1 MRFGMALPGPNVAAV
16 DCLPLDVLPLIL
28 EHLTDR
34 RDLHTCAQLSKAFH
48 NAATPLL
55 YRTLDVR
62 VTTYNKM
69 QRPIVVHP
77 SATILQKPEY
87 AKYVRHVREN
97 GAVGFH
103 RPDLM
108 DDCRKALKM
117 CVNLEGFTWSDD
129 SAEGTDEGDFV
140 RYLDILQTLPLREL
154 VIRTFYGLSD
164 SVWAKLQDFSGLTKV
179 SIWCMEGKPRILQ
192 GWSEKLGASLTHLEL
207 GRCSGV
213 PASIL
218 ISVLSHLPRL
228 RALRLKGAPSAA
240 ILEILTFLPQLETLD
255 TEYFGAALTRYDDVP
270 AANLRHLTVRTSSVH
285 IQGFQQLWPWIRR
298 LTPRTSLETFTLN
311 AFSTQGE
318 ALVPRSFILDM
329 AATHRDTLK
338 RFTADSTQ
346 MTLKD
351 IECMCTVFPNLESLS
366 CTTMWSPESA
376 PYEEAVQKANKLR
389 ELRLNLHDWSP
400 THVRLEGFH
409 NANVEVAVR
418 NMMLREGAA
427 LRVVGIGSI
436 VYRGQWVYKKTEDGS
451 EKVEFE
457 ITSNVIK
464 DVWD

>member
-62 VTTYNKM
+62 VTMYTGM
-69 QRPIVVHP
+69 QRAIVLHP
-77 SATILQKPEY
+77 STTILQRPEY

-129 SAEGTDEGDFV
+129 SAEGTDEGDFM

-154 VIRTFYGLSD
+154 VIQTFYGLSD

-207 GRCSGV
+207 GVSSLSRA
-213 PASIL
+213 PHPL
-218 ISVLSHLPRL
+218 YFLSHLPRL

-298 LTPRTSLETFTLN
+298 LTPRPSLESFTLN

-329 AATHRDTLK
+329 AATHKDTLK
-338 RFTADSTQ
+338 RFKADSTQ

-389 ELRLNLHDWSP
+389 ELRLNLHDWRP
-400 THVRLEGFH
+400 THVRLAGLN
-409 NANVEVAVR
+409 NANIEVAVR

-427 LRVVGIGSI
+427 LRLVGIGSI
-436 VYRGQWVYKKTEDGS
+436 VYRGQWIYKKAEDGS
-451 EKVEFE
+451 DKVEFE